1 MQRLGQWQ
9 RLDCQTHVHITLL
22 AYAYTFNPMPQVAGA
37 RGGRATAR
45 RSDDGIVMDPSP
57 TTSGPPSV
65 LRARGLAERA
75 AGADGAGPRLGLGSE
90 HHWAG
95 GAEAAIPSPR
105 DAACVLPPVPSDAA
119 VLPMGS
125 AGFAG
130 NNPDLDPGRGR
141 SRLGDSLESIA
152 SLDDVPRRRRGFAGR
167 PRAKAC
173 ACSFPILLCSAY
185 LICMWCSTIG
195 LLTQV
200 QLGLFNLVG
209 THWIVGSNGQ

>member
-1 MQRLGQWQ
+1 MSALNSRPWLAIQCGGWLAGSGLGSGSSLCV
-9 RLDCQTHVHITLL
+9 RHIVPCRAPSKTLIL
-22 AYAYTFNPMPQVAGA
+22 NPMPQVAGA

-45 RSDDGIVMDPSP
+45 RSDDGSVTDPSP

-65 LRARGLAERA
+65 LRARGAPAERA

-105 DAACVLPPVPSDAA
+105 EAACVLPPMPSDAA
-119 VLPMGS
+119 ALPMGS
-125 AGFAG
+125 AGFASQ
-130 NNPDLDPGRGR
+130 NPDRGR

-167 PRAKAC
+167 PRAKAR
-173 ACSFPILLCSAY
+173 ASPS
-185 LICMWCSTIG
+185 
-195 LLTQV
+195 
-200 QLGLFNLVG
+200 
-209 THWIVGSNGQ
+209 

>member
-1 MQRLGQWQ
+1 
-9 RLDCQTHVHITLL
+9 
-22 AYAYTFNPMPQVAGA
+22 MPQVAGA

-45 RSDDGIVMDPSP
+45 RSDDGSVTDPSP

-65 LRARGLAERA
+65 LRARGALAERA

-125 AGFAG
+125 AGFSG
-130 NNPDLDPGRGR
+130 SNPNLDPDRG
-141 SRLGDSLESIA
+141 RLGDSLESIA

-167 PRAKAC
+167 PRAKARP
-173 ACSFPILLCSAY
+173 SPSSSSYVRSISVVF
-185 LICMWCSTIG
+185 LIH
-195 LLTQV
+195 LR
-200 QLGLFNLVG
+200 LFIRK
-209 THWIVGSNGQ
+209 H

>member
-1 MQRLGQWQ
+1 MRIFQ
-9 RLDCQTHVHITLL
+9 L
-22 AYAYTFNPMPQVAGA
+22 AMSCKPLWRAAGGHGRHAPACLVAASLSPDTCSHTAHNKNLNAMPQVAGA

-45 RSDDGIVMDPSP
+45 RSDDGSVTDPSP

-65 LRARGLAERA
+65 LRARGALAERA

-95 GAEAAIPSPR
+95 GPEAAIPSPR

-130 NNPDLDPGRGR
+130 YNPNIDPDRSRGR
-141 SRLGDSLESIA
+141 LADSLESIA

-173 ACSFPILLCSAY
+173 ASSSSLSLMQCMSAV
-185 LICMWCSTIG
+185 S
-195 LLTQV
+195 
-200 QLGLFNLVG
+200 VG
-209 THWIVGSNGQ
+209 QQC